1 MFEIANVLRF
11 GNGLNDARKQE
22 DTTEL
27 YIYAFFIHGI
37 LTIQSFVLLNN
48 YERKTNKMNINSF
61 NSSTSQWAIK
71 QSNFLFTS
79 LELPG

>member
-1 MFEIANVLRF
+1 MASSDNRFMFEIANVLRF

-37 LTIQSFVLLNN
+37 LTI
-48 YERKTNKMNINSF
+48 
-61 NSSTSQWAIK
+61 
-71 QSNFLFTS
+71 
-79 LELPG
+79 